1 MRSSIV
7 FAILLAVA
15 LPSHGAA
22 RSHQQS
28 TDVADGGTPPAI
40 AQGARGPAVVR
51 AQVLLDRMWF
61 SPGEIDGGFGD
72 NMRKAVLAFQQA
84 SGLKETGRIDQETWA
99 ALGGNGSTG
108 LTTYRIADADLA
120 GPFERMP
127 ADMMERATMKRMG
140 YESPE
145 EALAEKFH
153 ASPALIRELNPGKK
167 IVVGETFTVPDVLD
181 SKPSGKAASLT
192 VVKSQHIMV
201 VNDGEGRPIAQFPVS
216 IGGPR
221 DPLPVGKMKLKNEVK
236 DPSFT
241 YDPALLKDAKRTYTK
256 VDMAPGP
263 NNPVGVV
270 WIGLSKPH
278 WGIHGTPSP
287 SKVGREE
294 TNGCLHLTNWDALK
308 LSTLVSPGF
317 TMDVRD
323 K

>member
-1 MRSSIV
+1 MRL
-7 FAILLAVA
+7 ILAAVLLTVA
-15 LPSHGAA
+15 MTSYGAA
-22 RSHQQS
+22 RPHNHS
-28 TDVADGGTPPAI
+28 TEVNDGGVPPPL

-72 NMRKAVLAFQQA
+72 NMRKAVLAFQKTN
-84 SGLKETGRIDQETWA
+84 GLKETGRMDKETWT
-99 ALGGNGSTG
+99 ALGGEGFSG

-127 ADMMERATMKRMG
+127 ADMMQRATMKRMG
-140 YESPE
+140 YETPE

-153 ASPALIRELNPGKK
+153 ASPSLLRELNPGKK
-167 IVVGETFTVPDVLD
+167 IVVGETFTVPDVLN
-181 SKPSGKAASLT
+181 SKPAGKAATLT
-192 VVKSQHIMV
+192 VIKSQHVMQ
-201 VNDGEGRPIAQFPVS
+201 VNDGEGRAIAQFPVS

-221 DPLPVGKMKLKNEVK
+221 DPLPVGKLKLTNEVK

-241 YDPALLKDAKRTYTK
+241 YDPALLKDAKKTYTK
-256 VDMAPGP
+256 VEMAPGP
-263 NNPVGVV
+263 NNPVGTV

-287 SKVGREE
+287 AKVGREE
-294 TNGCLHLTNWDALK
+294 TNGCLHLTNWDAQK
-308 LSTLVSPGF
+308 LATLVSPGF